1 MNLEDLI
8 KLAGLQK
15 DDTPAVEPVEVEQ
28 QVAETPFD
36 GRDNMKAMIALVSPE
51 QLNQLVGD
59 APIEEE
65 GFGNSGNEYAGEPE
79 EYKGTLGSPADLSLR
94 RYLGANGEHVTV
106 DETKVYEDHKVEDIS
121 EAYFNYKLDEAPKSA
136 WVNLPNNPN
145 SLELPRDPKDLQK
158 PAPGL
163 ENPIP
168 PGGFPPRPRIEL
180 PMPDP
185 RYPEDPNWPMPE
197 PGPPNDPTPFPDPMP
212 EPGPPNDPTPFPGPP
227 NDPTPFPD
235 PEPDPPGEP
244 IPEPKPEP
252 GPKPPTPGG
261 GPEEPPKDP
270 GFDPDPDFPDE
281 PEKPKDPVDTKID
294 PKDLDGD
301 SPAEPKDPN
310 WDLRLDALGRNIQTA
325 KEREAMFQKHGLTP
339 PRDVLKAQLKREQD
353 RRDRM
358 NKVGFDKLYNDR
370 DQDTLNGV
378 MQRDENGNLVD
389 PDPKESTMNEEPNEG
404 NEFTG
409 ALANA
414 KKAGKK
420 EFKVDGKTYQ
430 VEAVEQ
436 LHADMNRM
444 RKLSG
449 LAESTIMERPGLEN
463 KRGYDPFGSQ
473 EPPANLQNK
482 RGFDPF
488 GSQEPPASLQ
498 NKRGFDPFGSAP
510 GDEGDEPEDPMG
522 GMGEPGGPA
531 DPPAGTRPPDAI
543 GPKPT
548 PSDSDPEFDPFG
560 GAPGDEGEDPMGG
573 MGEPSGPADPPA
585 GTRPPDAIGP
595 KPTPTPP
602 ASGTRPPDAIG
613 PKPTP
618 TPPASGTRPPDAIG
632 PKDPAT
638 PATPGDKAGVTAKP
652 KAPTVTPEMR
662 ADAEAYA
669 DREGLPL
676 DQLGTLVSGTVGGI
690 PTTLEVG
697 KDGTVTDMK
706 TGDIIGGDDADAA
719 RGKSKGRSAGLGA
732 KPEAPATP
740 GDRAGVTAKSDSG
753 EQTLPNGMTVAQA
766 KRLAKLAGYTDEQIA
781 AYEKRAKEQG
791 LIK

>member
-15 DDTPAVEPVEVEQ
+15 NDTPAVETQEVEQ

-65 GFGNSGNEYAGEPE
+65 GFANSGDEYAGEPE

-94 RYLGANGEHVTV
+94 RYLGANGMPVNV

-121 EAYFNYKLDEAPKSA
+121 EAYFNYKLDEAPMPGSIR
-136 WVNLPNNPN
+136 PNPT
-145 SLELPRDPKDLQK
+145 
-158 PAPGL
+158 
-163 ENPIP
+163 
-168 PGGFPPRPRIEL
+168 PRPSK
-180 PMPDP
+180 MPDP
-185 RYPEDPNWPMPE
+185 TPDPYRLPGSIRPNPTPRPSKMPDPTPDPYRLPGSILPDPMPT
-197 PGPPNDPTPFPDPMP
+197 PGLPPSDPDPFPDPMP
-212 EPGPPNDPTPFPGPP
+212 TPGLPPSDPDPFPGPK
-227 NDPTPFPD
+227 
-235 PEPDPPGEP
+235 DPPGEP

-281 PEKPKDPVDTKID
+281 PEEPKDPVDTKID
-294 PKDLDGD
+294 PKDVDGD
-301 SPAEPKDPN
+301 SPADPKDPN
-310 WDLRLDALGRNIQTA
+310 WDLKLDALGRNIQTS
-325 KEREAMFQKHGLTP
+325 KEREEMFQKYGLTP
-339 PRDVLKAQLKREQD
+339 PRDVLKAQMKREQD
-353 RRDRM
+353 RRDRT

-370 DQDTLNGV
+370 DEDTLIGV
-378 MQRDENGNLVD
+378 MQRDENGNLID
-389 PDPKESTMNEEPNEG
+389 PNPKESTMNEEPNEG

-449 LAESTIMERPGLEN
+449 LTESTIMERPGLE
-463 KRGYDPFGSQ
+463 
-473 EPPANLQNK
+473 NK

-498 NKRGFDPFGSAP
+498 NKRGFDPFGSQEPPQSLQGKRGFDPFGGAP
-510 GDEGDEPEDPMG
+510 GDEGDEPEDPMGGMGEPSGEPAPRVPDAIGPKPTPPKSDPIFDPFGGAPGDEGDDPEDPMG

-548 PSDSDPEFDPFG
+548 P
-560 GAPGDEGEDPMGG
+560 
-573 MGEPSGPADPPA
+573 
-585 GTRPPDAIGP
+585 
-595 KPTPTPP
+595 P

-613 PKPTP
+613 PKP

-632 PKDPAT
+632 PKD

-676 DQLGTLVSGTVGGI
+676 DQLGTLVPGTVGGI
-690 PTTLEVG
+690 PTTLEVDPNSG
-697 KDGTVTDMK
+697 VVIDTK
-706 TGDIIGGDDADAA
+706 TGDVIGGDDADAA
-719 RGKSKGRSAGLGA
+719 REAAKGRSRGLGA

-740 GDRAGVTAKSDSG
+740 GDKAGVTAKSDSG
-753 EQTLPNGMTVAQA
+753 EQKLPNGMTVAQA
-766 KRLAKLAGYTDEQIA
+766 KRLAKLAGYSDEQIA

>member
-15 DDTPAVEPVEVEQ
+15 DNTPAVEPVEVEQ
-28 QVAETPFD
+28 QVAETPFN
-36 GRDNMKAMIALVSPE
+36 GRDNMKAIIALVNPE

-65 GFGNSGNEYAGEPE
+65 GFANSGDEYAGEPE

-136 WVNLPNNPN
+136 WLNRPNNPN
-145 SLELPRDPKDLQK
+145 SLELPRDIEL
-158 PAPGL
+158 
-163 ENPIP
+163 P
-168 PGGFPPRPRIEL
+168 PGVKLPPM

-185 RYPEDPNWPMPE
+185 RDPGLPDPMPMPDPRDPGLPDPMPMPYPMPE

-235 PEPDPPGEP
+235 PEPKDPPGEP

-281 PEKPKDPVDTKID
+281 PEEPKDPINTKID

-301 SPAEPKDPN
+301 SPADPKDPN
-310 WDLRLDALGRNIQTA
+310 WDLKMDALGRNIQTA
-325 KEREAMFQKHGLTP
+325 KERDEIFAKYGFSP
-339 PRDVLKAQLKREQD
+339 PRDVLKAQRAREQD
-353 RRDRM
+353 RRDRT

-370 DQDTLNGV
+370 DEDTLNSTYV
-378 MQRDENGNLVD
+378 SQRDENGNIID
-389 PDPKESTMNEEPNEG
+389 PNPKESTMNEEPNEG

-449 LAESTIMERPGLEN
+449 LTESTIMERPGLEN

-473 EPPANLQNK
+473 EPETRLKNQ

-488 GSQEPPASLQ
+488 GSQEPPKSLQ
-498 NKRGFDPFGSAP
+498 GKRGFDPFGGAP

-522 GMGEPGGPA
+522 GMGEPSGEPAPRVPDAIGPTPTPPKSDPEFDPFGGAPGDEGDDPEDPMGGMGEPGGPA
-531 DPPAGTRPPDAI
+531 NPPAGTRPPDAI

-548 PSDSDPEFDPFG
+548 P
-560 GAPGDEGEDPMGG
+560 
-573 MGEPSGPADPPA
+573 
-585 GTRPPDAIGP
+585 
-595 KPTPTPP
+595 P

-613 PKPTP
+613 PTP

-638 PATPGDKAGVTAKP
+638 PGDKAGVTAKP
-652 KAPTVTPEMR
+652 KAPEITAQMR
-662 ADAEAYA
+662 KDAEAYA

-676 DQLGTLVSGTVGGI
+676 DQLDYLVPGTVGGI
-690 PTTLEVG
+690 PTTLEVD
-697 KDGTVTDMK
+697 KFGTVRDMQ
-706 TGDIIGGDDADAA
+706 TGDVIGGDEAEAA
-719 RGKSKGRSAGLGA
+719 REAAKGRSRGLGA

-753 EQTLPNGMTVAQA
+753 EQKLPNGMTVGEA
-766 KRLAKLAGYTDEQIA
+766 KRLAKLAGYSDEQIA
-781 AYEKRAKEQG
+781 AYEKRAKEAG

>member
-15 DDTPAVEPVEVEQ
+15 NDTPAVEPQEVEQ

-65 GFGNSGNEYAGEPE
+65 GFANSGDEYAGEPE

-94 RYLGANGEHVTV
+94 RYLGANGMPVNV

-121 EAYFNYKLDEAPKSA
+121 EAYFNYKLDEAPRKA
-136 WVNLPNNPN
+136 NIDLMPIGIG
-145 SLELPRDPKDLQK
+145 RDI
-158 PAPGL
+158 GL
-163 ENPIP
+163 P
-168 PGGFPPRPRIEL
+168 PGVKLPPRPS
-180 PMPDP
+180 PMPDLP
-185 RYPEDPNWPMPE
+185 DDPMPDL
-197 PGPPNDPTPFPDPMP
+197 PPRPSPMPDLPDYPDLPPRPSPMPDLPDYPDDPTPFPDPRP

-227 NDPTPFPD
+227 NDPTPFPG
-235 PEPDPPGEP
+235 PEPKDPPGEP

-261 GPEEPPKDP
+261 GPEEPPKP
-270 GFDPDPDFPDE
+270 KIGDPDEGWYIEE
-281 PEKPKDPVDTKID
+281 PGKAEEPKDPIDTKID
-294 PKDLDGD
+294 PKDVDGD
-301 SPAEPKDPN
+301 SPADPKDPN
-310 WDLRLDALGRNIQTA
+310 WDLKLDALGRNIQTS
-325 KEREAMFQKHGLTP
+325 KEREEMFQKYGLTP
-339 PRDVLKAQLKREQD
+339 PRDVLKAQMKREQD
-353 RRDRM
+353 RRDRT

-370 DQDTLNGV
+370 ADTLNSTYV
-378 MQRDENGNLVD
+378 SQRDENGNIID
-389 PDPKESTMNEEPNEG
+389 PNPKESTMNEEPNEG

-449 LAESTIMERPGLEN
+449 LTESTIMEKPKN
-463 KRGYDPFGSQ
+463 
-473 EPPANLQNK
+473 PA
-482 RGFDPF
+482 FDPF
-488 GSQEPPASLQ
+488 G
-498 NKRGFDPFGSAP
+498 GAP
-510 GDEGDEPEDPMG
+510 GDEGEDPIFDPFGGAPGDEGEDPMG

-531 DPPAGTRPPDAI
+531 DPPAGTRPPDPI
-543 GPKPT
+543 G
-548 PSDSDPEFDPFG
+548 
-560 GAPGDEGEDPMGG
+560 
-573 MGEPSGPADPPA
+573 
-585 GTRPPDAIGP
+585 
-595 KPTPTPP
+595 PTPTPP
-602 ASGTRPPDAIG
+602 ASGTRPPDPIGPQPTPADPPAGTRPPDPIGPQPTPPGEPVPG

-618 TPPASGTRPPDAIG
+618 PENPTGGPNKPIQDPPMPQPGGG
-632 PKDPAT
+632 PEAP
-638 PATPGDKAGVTAKP
+638 TAEKP
-652 KAPTVTPEMR
+652 KAPVITPQMR
-662 ADAEAYA
+662 KDAEEYA
-669 DREGLPL
+669 DRDGLPR
-676 DQLGTLVSGTVGGI
+676 DQLGTIVSGTVGGI
-690 PTTLEVG
+690 PTTLEVDPNSG
-697 KDGTVTDMK
+697 VVIDTK
-706 TGDIIGGDDADAA
+706 TGDVIGGDDADAA
-719 RGKSKGRSAGLGA
+719 REAAKGRTPGLGP
-732 KPEAPATP
+732 KPDASDTNTSAPKADSPTAP
-740 GDRAGVTAKSDSG
+740 KAPDSSGDQK
-753 EQTLPNGMTVAQA
+753 LPNGMTVAQA

>member
-15 DDTPAVEPVEVEQ
+15 NDTPAVEPQEVEQ

-65 GFGNSGNEYAGEPE
+65 GFANSGDEYAGEPE

-94 RYLGANGEHVTV
+94 RYLGANGMPVNV

-121 EAYFNYKLDEAPKSA
+121 EAYFNYKLDEAPRKA
-136 WVNLPNNPN
+136 NIDLMPIGIG
-145 SLELPRDPKDLQK
+145 RDI
-158 PAPGL
+158 GL
-163 ENPIP
+163 P
-168 PGGFPPRPRIEL
+168 PGVKLPPRPS
-180 PMPDP
+180 PMPDLP
-185 RYPEDPNWPMPE
+185 DYPD
-197 PGPPNDPTPFPDPMP
+197 DPTPFPDPRP

-227 NDPTPFPD
+227 NDPTPFPG
-235 PEPDPPGEP
+235 PEPKDPPGEP

-261 GPEEPPKDP
+261 GPEEPPKP
-270 GFDPDPDFPDE
+270 KIGDPDEGWYIEE
-281 PEKPKDPVDTKID
+281 PGKAEEPKDPIDTKID
-294 PKDLDGD
+294 PKDVDGD
-301 SPAEPKDPN
+301 SPADPKDPN
-310 WDLRLDALGRNIQTA
+310 WDLKLDALGRNIQTS
-325 KEREAMFQKHGLTP
+325 KEREEMFQKYGLTP
-339 PRDVLKAQLKREQD
+339 PRDVLKAQMKREQD
-353 RRDRM
+353 RRDRT

-370 DQDTLNGV
+370 ADTLNSTYV
-378 MQRDENGNLVD
+378 SQRDENGNIID
-389 PDPKESTMNEEPNEG
+389 PNPKESTMNEEPNEG

-449 LAESTIMERPGLEN
+449 LTESTIMEKPKN
-463 KRGYDPFGSQ
+463 
-473 EPPANLQNK
+473 PA
-482 RGFDPF
+482 FDPF
-488 GSQEPPASLQ
+488 G
-498 NKRGFDPFGSAP
+498 GAP
-510 GDEGDEPEDPMG
+510 GDEGEDPIFDPFGGAPGDEGEDPMG

-531 DPPAGTRPPDAI
+531 DPPAGTRPPDPI
-543 GPKPT
+543 G
-548 PSDSDPEFDPFG
+548 
-560 GAPGDEGEDPMGG
+560 
-573 MGEPSGPADPPA
+573 
-585 GTRPPDAIGP
+585 
-595 KPTPTPP
+595 PTPTPP
-602 ASGTRPPDAIG
+602 ASGTRPPDPIGPQPTPADPPAGTRPPDPIGPQPTPPGEPVPG

-618 TPPASGTRPPDAIG
+618 PENPTGGPNKPIQDPPMPQPGGG
-632 PKDPAT
+632 PEAP
-638 PATPGDKAGVTAKP
+638 TAEKP
-652 KAPTVTPEMR
+652 KAPVITPQMR
-662 ADAEAYA
+662 KDAEEYA
-669 DREGLPL
+669 DRDGLPR
-676 DQLGTLVSGTVGGI
+676 DQLGTIVSGTVGGI
-690 PTTLEVG
+690 PTTLEVDPNSG
-697 KDGTVTDMK
+697 VVIDTK
-706 TGDIIGGDDADAA
+706 TGDVIGGDDADAA
-719 RGKSKGRSAGLGA
+719 REAAKGRTPGLGP
-732 KPEAPATP
+732 KPDASDTNTSAPKADSPTAP
-740 GDRAGVTAKSDSG
+740 KAPDSSGDQK
-753 EQTLPNGMTVAQA
+753 LPNGMTVAQA